1 LDYRVVDAFLKMAS
15 APWQNLKW
23 GFSYWGESLID
34 RARAIAATDFLDN
47 NRGDILL
54 FIDDDIIFQP
64 ADVYQIVQDVLLH
77 KTIVGAPY
85 QIKNTTEKRLALA
98 YLDSEPICVGPGG
111 GIREVRY
118 CSTGFFAIPRDLLLE
133 LAKTLPRLDTGA
145 GLKEDGSPK
154 VPLIPFFQ
162 PMWRMD
168 DKVYLSEDY
177 SCCERA
183 RCKGYK
189 IYVDSSIVLRHL
201 GTCEYWGGEAH

>member
-1 LDYRVVDAFLKMAS
+1 MAS
-15 APWQNLKW
+15 APWQNLRW

-64 ADVYQIVQDVLLH
+64 ADVFQIVQDVLLH
-77 KTIVGAPY
+77 KTIVCAPY
-85 QIKNTTEKRLALA
+85 QIKNTTEQRLALA
-98 YLDSEPICVGPGG
+98 YIDEKPIMVGPGG
-111 GIREVRY
+111 GIHEVRY
-118 CSTGFFAIPRDLLLE
+118 SSSGFMALPKQLLLD

-145 GLKEDGSPK
+145 GLKEDGNPK

-162 PMWRMD
+162 PTWRVD

-177 SCCERA
+177 AICERA
-183 RCKGYK
+183 RQLGYK
-189 IYVDSSIVLRHL
+189 VYIDSSIVLRHL
-201 GTCEYWGGEAH
+201 GTCEYYGGEAH